1 MFALTTVLASIL
13 AAPVA
18 ADAPTDT
25 KTELAKWQGT
35 WEVELQLTDG
45 KEAPAKE
52 RRIKKVVVQGDVW
65 EVYFKDADEPV
76 KGTIKLDLSGPIKG
90 IDVTIGKNV
99 VKAAYLVDGDRIVL
113 AVGDV
118 DGARPKDFST
128 STGTGTGGIL
138 IYKRVKK

>member
-1 MFALTTVLASIL
+1 MFALTTFLAAFL

-18 ADAPTDT
+18 ADPPTDT

-35 WEVELQLTDG
+35 WEVELQLADG
-45 KEAPAKE
+45 KEAPAKD
-52 RRIKKVVVQGDVW
+52 RRITKVIVKGDVW
-65 EVYFKDADEPV
+65 EVYFKEVAEPV
-76 KGTIKLDLSGPIKG
+76 KGTIKLDLGGPIKG

-99 VKAAYLVDGDRIVL
+99 VKGAYLIDGDRIVI
-113 AVGDV
+113 AAGEI

-128 STGTGTGGIL
+128 STGTGSGGIL